1 MTMKATDMQH
11 NDIHTDT
18 KTEKEAP
25 ASVAEFS
32 SSDIQAADLLPLP
45 SPHRHKKRLVIIL
58 VIVLCLLLLVM
69 GYSVAAKHFT
79 LYARTMQQLR
89 FDYRL
94 GEITDAPLD
103 DTTSTMADDIKAQLD
118 AASKGIRMQ
127 ATAMLFNE
135 NGTYTPTLTLYDYY
149 HGFDAAATDTITMQ
163 TCVEYWFPTE
173 TTHLMQTANEAC
185 MVKSD
190 GKWVETDE
198 LHIPDLYAY
207 CFAASENSNIEHYAS
222 YYSEVGNVRYLCE
235 IWLMEEES
243 SEGTVYN
250 TIYRY
255 YNGGKL
261 RAVRLLPSYSTDMLV
276 FDITDYCM
284 E

>member
-1 MTMKATDMQH
+1 MKATDMQH
-11 NDIHTDT
+11 NDIYTDT
-18 KTEKEAP
+18 KTDKEAP

-32 SSDIQAADLLPLP
+32 SSDIQEADLLPLP
-45 SPHRHKKRLVIIL
+45 SPHRHKKLLVIIL
-58 VIVLCLLLLVM
+58 VIIFCLLLLVM

-79 LYARTMQQLR
+79 LYARTMQQLQ

-103 DTTSTMADDIKAQLD
+103 DDTASTMADHIKTQLD
-118 AASKGIRMQ
+118 ATSKGVRIQ

-149 HGFDAAATDTITMQ
+149 HGLDAAATDTITMQ

-173 TTHLMQTANEAC
+173 ATDLMQTADGLC

-190 GKWVETDE
+190 GEWVETDE
-198 LHIPDLYAY
+198 LHILDLYDY
-207 CFAASENSNIEHYAS
+207 CFAASEDSNIEHYAS

-235 IWLMEEES
+235 IWLMEEAS

-255 YNGGKL
+255 YNGNKL
-261 RAVRLLPSYSTDMLV
+261 CAVRLLPSYSTNMLV

>member
-1 MTMKATDMQH
+1 MTMKATDMHH

-18 KTEKEAP
+18 KADKEAP

-32 SSDIQAADLLPLP
+32 SSDIQEADLLPLP
-45 SPHRHKKRLVIIL
+45 SPHRHKKHLTILLVAI
-58 VIVLCLLLLVM
+58 LCLLLLVM

-79 LYARTMQQLR
+79 LYARTMRQLR

-103 DTTSTMADDIKAQLD
+103 DTTSTMADNIKTQLD
-118 AASKGIRMQ
+118 AAGKGVRIQ
-127 ATAMLFNE
+127 AAAMLFNE

-149 HGFDAAATDTITMQ
+149 HGLDAAATDTITMQ

-173 TTHLMQTANEAC
+173 TTDLMQTADEAC

-190 GKWVETDE
+190 GEWVATEE
-198 LHIPDLYAY
+198 LHILDLYDY
-207 CFAASENSNIEHYAS
+207 CFAASEDNNIEHYAS

-255 YNGGKL
+255 YHSGKL
-261 RAVRLLPSYSTDMLV
+261 CAVRLLPSYSTNMLV
-276 FDITDYCM
+276 FDITDYCI